1 MGKLIRDRRSSRQR
15 KNKQKIE
22 EHMQYLK
29 REFFKSIVTEKIF
42 ECNGYSKST
51 QYLSEPADHP
61 VELVDQAAVETDRR
75 LFVELRKRQD
85 NRLRELKDALERIE
99 NGTYG
104 TCMECKE
111 DIPVQRLMARPT
123 TILCVGC
130 QEAREKSHNLRS
142 TVM

>member
-1 MGKLIRDRRSSRQR
+1 
-15 KNKQKIE
+15 
-22 EHMQYLK
+22 MQYLK
-29 REFFKSIVTEKIF
+29 HEFFKSIVTEKISEF
-42 ECNGYSKST
+42 NGYSKST